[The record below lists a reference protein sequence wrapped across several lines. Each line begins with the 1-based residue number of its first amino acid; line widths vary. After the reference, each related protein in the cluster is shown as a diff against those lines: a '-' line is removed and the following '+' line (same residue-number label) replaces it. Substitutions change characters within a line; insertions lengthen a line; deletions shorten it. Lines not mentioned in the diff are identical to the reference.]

1 MGVDAWRR
9 RDRENQEE
17 RAGWLG
23 LARRTLVAMA
33 PHTNHDLNHPEARW
47 LLDWASGA
55 STGDGG
61 EPPVVTFEYDAGT
74 GMWLVEAY
82 SFYDGSARFRHTDFG
97 AACKEV
103 RERLTT
109 HPERQRES
117 ERNAAA
123 LALAMV
129 LHCGADRALEVVKRL
144 EREYQ
149 EKPR

>member
-1 MGVDAWRR
+1 
-9 RDRENQEE
+9 
-17 RAGWLG
+17 
-23 LARRTLVAMA
+23 MA

-61 EPPVVTFEYDAGT
+61 EPPVVTFEYDGGT

-109 HPERQRES
+109 HPERQRDA
-117 ERNAAA
+117 ERQQ
-123 LALAMV
+123 LVSMV
-129 LHCGADRALEVVKRL
+129 SMFMGCGPDRAIEIVKLLEAEIAAK
-144 EREYQ
+144 
-149 EKPR
+149 KPR